1 LAILAAQTT
10 DTAEFISLLHG
21 GCGDL
26 LVIREID
33 TQSKARNVFKRLDSA
48 LTYIPPT
55 NTNVY
60 IGMFA
65 HNDRDATAGTA
76 TSAGAV
82 WADFDDTGDAAEVV
96 GRIQRAGLPN
106 PSIIVSSGHGIH
118 AYWLLAKRAR
128 PGEMVPVLSALA
140 VALGSDG
147 SVCDAARIMRLPGS
161 MNLKYSPA
169 VPCSIL
175 SLSPLRY
182 DLAHLQNILTTHRQ
196 PARIVQ
202 PVRDLH
208 GVRELLESDMPC
220 VRNMASGVKDG
231 HRNDCLGRIVK
242 DLQSR
247 GYNNKAQAWDVVL
260 RWNVLCSEPEDSRQ
274 LRSSFEYYWR
284 EPYRLLGCAQN
295 NPVVQSI
302 YSDYC
307 VGVECERRAVIG
319 SIKLDDAVDYNN
331 RILNRIGTV
340 SGYALICYAILQKHS
355 EGLNTT
361 QLRDKLRAA
370 DGTLCMG
377 ESMLRYS
384 LKRLRSLGF
393 ILTIRGNTR
402 AGQEDFHKVQRQ
414 GTYGTGFTLVS
425 YGAVRGAVR
434 GDVTADEFR
443 LYCLLCRYA
452 RRKGRCYPSLQT
464 LAKDLGV
471 DASTVSRQLK
481 NLERADYLKRYYGY
495 KNNPWKLTYKLLL

>member
-1 LAILAAQTT
+1 
-10 DTAEFISLLHG
+10 
-21 GCGDL
+21 
-26 LVIREID
+26 
-33 TQSKARNVFKRLDSA
+33 
-48 LTYIPPT
+48 
-55 NTNVY
+55 
-60 IGMFA
+60 M
-65 HNDRDATAGTA
+65 
-76 TSAGAV
+76 
-82 WADFDDTGDAAEVV
+82 
-96 GRIQRAGLPN
+96 
-106 PSIIVSSGHGIH
+106 
-118 AYWLLAKRAR
+118 
-128 PGEMVPVLSALA
+128 
-140 VALGSDG
+140 
-147 SVCDAARIMRLPGS
+147 
-161 MNLKYSPA
+161 
-169 VPCSIL
+169 
-175 SLSPLRY
+175 
-182 DLAHLQNILTTHRQ
+182 
-196 PARIVQ
+196 
-202 PVRDLH
+202 
-208 GVRELLESDMPC
+208 
-220 VRNMASGVKDG
+220 
-231 HRNDCLGRIVK
+231 
-242 DLQSR
+242 
-247 GYNNKAQAWDVVL
+247 
-260 RWNVLCSEPEDSRQ
+260 
-274 LRSSFEYYWR
+274 
-284 EPYRLLGCAQN
+284 
-295 NPVVQSI
+295 QSI

-307 VGVECERRAVIG
+307 VGAECERRAVIG
-319 SIKLDDAVDYNN
+319 SIKLNDAVDYNN

-495 KNNPWKLTYKLLL
+495 KNNPWKLTYKLLV

>member
-1 LAILAAQTT
+1 MTILAAQTT
-10 DTAEFISLLHG
+10 ETQEFISLLHG

-33 TQSKARNVFKRLDSA
+33 KQSKARNVFKRLDSA

-60 IGMFA
+60 IGMFG
-65 HNDRDATAGTA
+65 HNSKDATADTA

-82 WADFDDTGDAAEVV
+82 WADFDDTGDAAEVMA
-96 GRIQRAGLPN
+96 RIRSAGLPN

-128 PGEMVPVLSALA
+128 PGEVVPVLKALA
-140 VALGSDG
+140 AALGSDS

-161 MNLKYSPA
+161 LNLKYSPA
-169 VPCSIL
+169 VPCSIR

-182 DLAHLQNILTTHRQ
+182 DLAHLQNILTTHLQ
-196 PARIVQ
+196 PARDL
-202 PVRDLH
+202 RLH
-208 GVRELLESDMPC
+208 GVPELLESDMPC
-220 VRNMASGVKDG
+220 VRNMANGVRQG
-231 HRNDCLGRIVK
+231 HRNTCLGRIIK

-247 GYNNKAQAWDVVL
+247 GYNNKTQAWGVVL

-295 NPVVQSI
+295 NPIVQSI

-402 AGQEDFHKVQRQ
+402 AGQEDFHKVQPQ

-481 NLERADYLKRYYGY
+481 NLERADYLKRFYGY
-495 KNNPWKLTYKLLL
+495 KNNPWKLTYKLLV

>member
-1 LAILAAQTT
+1 LTILAAQTT
-10 DTAEFISLLHG
+10 ETQEFISLLHD

-60 IGMFA
+60 IGMFG
-65 HNDRDATAGTA
+65 HNSKDATADTA

-82 WADFDDTGDAAEVV
+82 WADFDDTGDAAEVMA
-96 GRIQRAGLPN
+96 RIRSAGLPQ
-106 PSIIVSSGHGIH
+106 PSLTVSSGRGIH
-118 AYWLLAKRAR
+118 TYWLLAKRAR
-128 PGEMVPVLSALA
+128 PGEVVPVLKALA
-140 VALGSDG
+140 AALDSDS

-161 MNLKYSPA
+161 LNLKYSPA
-169 VPCSIL
+169 VPCSIR

-182 DLAHLQNILTTHRQ
+182 DLAHLQNILTTHLQ
-196 PARIVQ
+196 PARDL
-202 PVRDLH
+202 RLH
-208 GVRELLESDMPC
+208 GVPELLESDMPC
-220 VRNMASGVKDG
+220 VRNMANGVRQG
-231 HRNDCLGRIVK
+231 HRNTCLGRIIK

-247 GYNNKAQAWDVVL
+247 GYNNKTQAWGVVL

-295 NPVVQSI
+295 NPIVQSI

-402 AGQEDFHKVQRQ
+402 AGQEDFHKVQPQ

-481 NLERADYLKRYYGY
+481 NLERADYLKRFYGY
-495 KNNPWKLTYKLLL
+495 KNNPWKLTYKLLV

>member
-1 LAILAAQTT
+1 MAILAAQTT
-10 DTAEFISLLHG
+10 ETQEFITLLHG
-21 GCGDL
+21 DCGDL
-26 LVIREID
+26 LVVREIPA
-33 TQSKARNVFKRLDSA
+33 QGRAEQHFMRLDSA

-60 IGMFA
+60 IGMFG
-65 HNDRDATAGTA
+65 HNSKDATADTA

-82 WADFDDTGDAAEVV
+82 WADFDDTGDAAEVMA
-96 GRIQRAGLPN
+96 RIRSAGLPQ
-106 PSIIVSSGHGIH
+106 PSLTVSSGRGIH
-118 AYWLLAKRAR
+118 TYWLLAKRAR
-128 PGEMVPVLSALA
+128 PGEVVPVLKALA
-140 VALGSDG
+140 AALGSDS

-161 MNLKYSPA
+161 LNLKYSPA
-169 VPCSIL
+169 VPCSIR

-182 DLAHLQNILTTHRQ
+182 DLAHLQNILTTHLQ
-196 PARIVQ
+196 PARDL
-202 PVRDLH
+202 RLH
-208 GVRELLESDMPC
+208 GVPELLESDMPC
-220 VRNMASGVKDG
+220 VRNMANGVRQG
-231 HRNDCLGRIVK
+231 HRNTCLGRIIK

-247 GYNNKAQAWDVVL
+247 GYNNKTQAWGVVL

-295 NPVVQSI
+295 NPIVQSI

-402 AGQEDFHKVQRQ
+402 AGQEDFHKVQPQ

-481 NLERADYLKRYYGY
+481 NLERADYLKRFYGY
-495 KNNPWKLTYKLLL
+495 KNNPWKLTYKLLV

>member
-1 LAILAAQTT
+1 MA
-10 DTAEFISLLHG
+10 
-21 GCGDL
+21 
-26 LVIREID
+26 
-33 TQSKARNVFKRLDSA
+33 N
-48 LTYIPPT
+48 
-55 NTNVY
+55 
-60 IGMFA
+60 
-65 HNDRDATAGTA
+65 
-76 TSAGAV
+76 
-82 WADFDDTGDAAEVV
+82 
-96 GRIQRAGLPN
+96 
-106 PSIIVSSGHGIH
+106 
-118 AYWLLAKRAR
+118 
-128 PGEMVPVLSALA
+128 
-140 VALGSDG
+140 
-147 SVCDAARIMRLPGS
+147 
-161 MNLKYSPA
+161 
-169 VPCSIL
+169 
-175 SLSPLRY
+175 
-182 DLAHLQNILTTHRQ
+182 
-196 PARIVQ
+196 
-202 PVRDLH
+202 
-208 GVRELLESDMPC
+208 GVRQ
-220 VRNMASGVKDG
+220 G
-231 HRNDCLGRIVK
+231 HRNTCLGRIIK

-307 VGVECERRAVIG
+307 VGAECERRAVIG

-402 AGQEDFHKVQRQ
+402 AGQKDFHKVQPQ

-495 KNNPWKLTYKLLL
+495 KNNPWKLTYKLLV

>member
-1 LAILAAQTT
+1 MAILAAQTT
-10 DTAEFISLLHG
+10 ETQEFISLLHG

-33 TQSKARNVFKRLDSA
+33 KQSKARNVFKRLDSA

-60 IGMFA
+60 IGMFG
-65 HNDRDATAGTA
+65 HNSKDATADTA

-82 WADFDDTGDAAEVV
+82 WADFDDTGDAAEVMA
-96 GRIQRAGLPN
+96 RIRSAGLPN

-128 PGEMVPVLSALA
+128 PGEVVPVLKALA

-147 SVCDAARIMRLPGS
+147 GVCDAARIMRLPGS
-161 MNLKYSPA
+161 MNHKGSPA

-175 SLSPLRY
+175 SVSPLRH
-182 DLAHLQNILTTHRQ
+182 DITHLQNVLSAYRQ
-196 PARIVQ
+196 PARDL
-202 PVRDLH
+202 RLH
-208 GVRELLESDMPC
+208 GVPELLESDMPC
-220 VRNMASGVKDG
+220 VRNMANGVRQG
-231 HRNDCLGRIVK
+231 HRNTCLGRIIK

-247 GYNNKAQAWDVVL
+247 GYNNKTQAWGVVL

-295 NPVVQSI
+295 NPIVQSI

-402 AGQEDFHKVQRQ
+402 AGQEDFHKVQPQ